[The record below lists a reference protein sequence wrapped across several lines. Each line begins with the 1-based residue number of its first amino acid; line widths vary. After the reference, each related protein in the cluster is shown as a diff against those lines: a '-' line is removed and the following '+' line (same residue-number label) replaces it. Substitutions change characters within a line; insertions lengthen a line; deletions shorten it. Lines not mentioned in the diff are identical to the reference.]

1 MPVPIFV
8 AWPSPQISGDHR
20 RESRKGSREMARKRV
35 EDEKDPRSQRGARL
49 GKYEIGRT
57 LGEGS
62 FGKVKL
68 ARRVDTLRPFA
79 VKILDLHHILS
90 LKMADQIMREI
101 ESLKLLRHPNIVR
114 LHEVLASKTK
124 IYMVLEYVNG
134 GELSRKIELKGKLS
148 ENEGRKLFHQLID
161 AVSYCHDRGVFHRDL
176 KAENILF
183 YAKGNI
189 KLSDF
194 SLSALDE
201 HVANDG
207 LLHTT
212 CRSPCY
218 VAPEVLANRG
228 YDGAI
233 SDIWSCGVILY
244 FILTGKLPF
253 EDRNLVVLYQKIFKA
268 DTEIPKWLSPG
279 AQNIIR
285 KILDPN
291 PTTRIKIA
299 MITEDEWFKQDY
311 VPVIPTDDEE
321 DLSISDVKSS
331 EGDESGI
338 TPTYINAFQL
348 IGMSSCFDLSGLF
361 EEQDVS
367 ERKIG
372 FISNFSA
379 KDLFGKIEDMVKEMG
394 FQIQK
399 SPGKLKV
406 MQQTKGSTSPR
417 SLGSLSVTAE
427 VFELTPSLY
436 IVELRKSY
444 GDPSLYRQLY
454 TKLKEVLG
462 VCERQLVKTQS
473 LLTSQINGLK
483 ELHVAAD

>member
-1 MPVPIFV
+1 M
-8 AWPSPQISGDHR
+8 
-20 RESRKGSREMARKRV
+20 
-35 EDEKDPRSQRGARL
+35 
-49 GKYEIGRT
+49 
-57 LGEGS
+57 
-62 FGKVKL
+62 
-68 ARRVDTLRPFA
+68 
-79 VKILDLHHILS
+79 
-90 LKMADQIMREI
+90 LK
-101 ESLKLLRHPNIVR
+101 
-114 LHEVLASKTK
+114 
-124 IYMVLEYVNG
+124 
-134 GELSRKIELKGKLS
+134 ELKGKLS

-176 KAENILF
+176 KGENILVD
-183 YAKGNI
+183 AKGNI

-201 HVANDG
+201 HVENDG

-212 CRSPCY
+212 CGSPCY

-291 PTTRIKIA
+291 PTTRIKLA
-299 MITEDEWFKQDY
+299 MIKEDEWFKQDY

-338 TPTYINAFQL
+338 TPIYINAFQL

-379 KDLFGKIEDMVKEMG
+379 KNLFGKIEDMVKEMG

-406 MQQTKGSTSPR
+406 MQQIKGSNKPKKSWISISNCRVVYKAKRGFRCFVQEPT
-417 SLGSLSVTAE
+417 
-427 VFELTPSLY
+427 
-436 IVELRKSY
+436 RKE
-444 GDPSLYRQLY
+444 P
-454 TKLKEVLG
+454 
-462 VCERQLVKTQS
+462 QS
-473 LLTSQINGLK
+473 LLTEVRSMDSK
-483 ELHVAAD
+483 ENCMLLLTLTDP